1 MLFYFFYDGYN
12 GVMNQ
17 IIIKNQ
23 MKTLWDPSIPVLS
36 NLCNLT
42 ALLHDELEHLNWV
55 GFYFVDIEQN
65 CCFLGPFQGRLACT
79 RIPIGQG
86 VVGTCAAR
94 KKSMNIP
101 DVHAFP
107 GHIAC
112 DSASNSE
119 FVAPVFKNDA
129 FFAVL
134 DVDSD
139 QFGRFGPEEESIFLE
154 AAALISGHLS
164 NAK

>member
-1 MLFYFFYDGYN
+1 
-12 GVMNQ
+12 
-17 IIIKNQ
+17 
-23 MKTLWDPSIPVLS
+23 
-36 NLCNLT
+36 
-42 ALLHDELEHLNWV
+42 
-55 GFYFVDIEQN
+55 
-65 CCFLGPFQGRLACT
+65 
-79 RIPIGQG
+79 
-86 VVGTCAAR
+86 
-94 KKSMNIP
+94 MNIP

-129 FFAVL
+129 LFAVL